1 MSDRVDQSRRRFV
14 KLSAV
19 GVAVTPLLARVT
31 LAAEEKVKES
41 DPTAKALDYV
51 LDATKSTNPK
61 HKKGEACHN
70 CQLYQG
76 KAGAQWG
83 PCPIYGGKL
92 VHVNGWCT
100 AYVPKA
106 G

>member
-1 MSDRVDQSRRRFV
+1 MSDRIDQSRRRFV
-14 KLSAV
+14 KLSAI
-19 GVAVTPLLARVT
+19 GIAVTPLVGRV
-31 LAAEEKVKES
+31 AMAQEKVKES
-41 DPTAKALDYV
+41 DPTAKALAYV
-51 LDATKSTNPK
+51 EDATKSTNPK
-61 HKKGEACHN
+61 YKKGEACHN

-76 KAGAQWG
+76 KPGEQYG